1 MAREIISFDSSWEYQ
16 LGENVL
22 PAPEIPS
29 GGWSLGSA
37 PFGVAPT
44 FTPPHAINT
53 EWPRDRSLWIKKE
66 IFTDGKNTLTI
77 TGEVEN
83 ACFIYFDGDLIH
95 SVNPD
100 NIDVGSLESINVE
113 VLKETATLGMHTIA
127 VYCLDDFEDYG
138 ESDNTYI
145 YIEATQPDGAGCQY
159 PLDQVVSE
167 ICQRAGVED
176 SRLETGLL
184 SGLVSGFKIDNSSEA
199 YEHLLKLSEAFF
211 FDPSNYG
218 GKLHFKHRGSDP
230 VIEILESDI
239 IGDGAD
245 EKVRKMPQSIP
256 RVLNLNYYDVDGGID
271 TDKQTSDRS
280 IDTRGEDQENID
292 TDIVMTADF
301 AQQLAI
307 KKHKVIIE
315 EQKGELD
322 LTLPFDYIGL
332 VVGDVVTFKNERY
345 RCKEVNI
352 EDGTLDVTLIYDRKS
367 AYESNATGIPP
378 VAPPDPISVVPGET
392 TIEFLDTHI
401 LSSGDDSQ
409 LGFYIGISGAKPAWK
424 GATVE
429 ISEDGGNT
437 WLDSQQASVPAIM
450 GELVTALGD
459 HKKEVPDTHNTVQV
473 QIITPNLSLES
484 ATLTEMMN
492 RKNRAI
498 IGNEIVSFGNVSE
511 VSEGV
516 WEISYLLRGRLGT
529 DAVSH
534 SIGERFV
541 MLDRSFIEY
550 YPTEKY
556 NIGQPLTFRAT
567 SFNSSTQTT
576 ITETFTAKSQTAPK
590 VGYLRAR
597 RIDGGQVK
605 IDWIGTGVKG
615 GKASVD
621 HSQYFTG
628 YRVDVGG
635 TITDTTNET
644 LTAAISGSPTTI
656 KVYQINSFTG
666 IGPAEEITV

>member
-1 MAREIISFDSSWEYQ
+1 MACGYPLREII
-16 LGENVL
+16 
-22 PAPEIPS
+22 I
-29 GGWSLGSA
+29 
-37 PFGVAPT
+37 
-44 FTPPHAINT
+44 
-53 EWPRDRSLWIKKE
+53 
-66 IFTDGKNTLTI
+66 
-77 TGEVEN
+77 
-83 ACFIYFDGDLIH
+83 
-95 SVNPD
+95 
-100 NIDVGSLESINVE
+100 
-113 VLKETATLGMHTIA
+113 
-127 VYCLDDFEDYG
+127 
-138 ESDNTYI
+138 
-145 YIEATQPDGAGCQY
+145 
-159 PLDQVVSE
+159 E
-167 ICQRAGVED
+167 ICARAGIESVDVTQIE
-176 SRLETGLL
+176 GV
-184 SGLVSGFKIDNSSEA
+184 VSGFKLDNTSEA
-199 YEHLLKLSEAFF
+199 YEHLLKLSEAYF

-218 GKLHFKHRGSDP
+218 GALHFKHRGSDP
-230 VIEILESDI
+230 VLEIDENDI

-256 RVLNLNYYDVDGGID
+256 RVLNLNYYDAEGGID

-301 AQQLAI
+301 AKQLAI

-322 LTLPFDYIGL
+322 LTLPFDYIKL
-332 VVGDVVTFKNERY
+332 TVGDIVTFKNERY

-367 AYESNATGIPP
+367 AYESTATGIPP

-392 TIEFLDTHI
+392 TIQFLDTHI
-401 LSSGDDSQ
+401 LASGDDSQ
-409 LGFYIGISGAKPAWK
+409 LGFYIGISGEKPAWK

-429 ISEDGGNT
+429 ISEDGGST

-459 HKKEVPDTHNTVQV
+459 HKQAIPDSHNTVQV
-473 QIITPNLSLES
+473 QIITPNLALES
-484 ATLTEMMN
+484 ATLAEMMN

-516 WEISYLLRGRLGT
+516 WEISYFLRGRLGT
-529 DAVSH
+529 EPVSH
-534 SIGERFV
+534 AIGERFV
-541 MLDRSFIEY
+541 MLDRAFIEY

-556 NIGQPLTFRAT
+556 NIDQPLTFRAT

-605 IDWIGTGVKG
+605 INWIGTGVKG
-615 GKASVD
+615 GKASVE

-644 LTAAISGSPTTI
+644 LTTAISGSPTTI

-666 IGPAEEITV
+666 AGPAEEITV